1 MPGKSGLD
9 ILNDLKR
16 MRPKMPILLL
26 SMHPE
31 EQYARRALKTGAS
44 GCLTKESVSSS
55 RPKAK
60 IPISS
65 FGNTVVQK
73 HLVDQICIL
82 RLRDALCS
90 WVFRISTSEDSS
102 SGGEPQPDT

>member
-1 MPGKSGLD
+1 MPKYSWNVGSKRAF
-9 ILNDLKR
+9 IECQLKAAWPNP
-16 MRPKMPILLL
+16 MSLFAPAWF
-26 SMHPE
+26 E
-31 EQYARRALKTGAS
+31 T
-44 GCLTKESVSSS
+44 SSS

-73 HLVDQICIL
+73 RRVDQICIL
-82 RLRDALCS
+82 RLRDAPCS

-102 SGGEPQPDT
+102 SGGNLRQIHRQAILRTGHPQHS